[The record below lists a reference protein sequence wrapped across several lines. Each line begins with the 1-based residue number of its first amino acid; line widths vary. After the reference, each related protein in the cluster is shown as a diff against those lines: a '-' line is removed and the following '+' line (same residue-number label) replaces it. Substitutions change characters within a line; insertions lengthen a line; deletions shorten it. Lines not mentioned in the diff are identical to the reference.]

1 MNPNVACGKRI
12 KRFFNGIKPGVLIW
26 ILALSSNL
34 LIGKVLQQQS
44 NVSAFGGW
52 ITLMICLVA
61 IRLFS
66 ARTLRVHD
74 TPSFKAGLRLG
85 LRFLILVSG
94 LDALFLGWASK
105 QGLHYLA
112 AGQPILGLLYL
123 ECLLIPALGGI
134 VEERRRLEEAEE

>member
-1 MNPNVACGKRI
+1 MTPDVKIGQRI
-12 KRFFNGIKPGVLIW
+12 KQIKPGVLIW

-34 LIGKVLQQQS
+34 LIGKLLQQS
-44 NVSAFGGW
+44 NASAFGGW
-52 ITLMICLVA
+52 ITLMVCLVA

-66 ARTLRVHD
+66 ARTLRDHD
-74 TPSFKAGLRLG
+74 TPSFKAGLHLG
-85 LRFLILVSG
+85 LRFLILVAG
-94 LDALFLGWASK
+94 LDALFLGWALK

-112 AGQPILGLLYL
+112 AGQPVLGLLYF